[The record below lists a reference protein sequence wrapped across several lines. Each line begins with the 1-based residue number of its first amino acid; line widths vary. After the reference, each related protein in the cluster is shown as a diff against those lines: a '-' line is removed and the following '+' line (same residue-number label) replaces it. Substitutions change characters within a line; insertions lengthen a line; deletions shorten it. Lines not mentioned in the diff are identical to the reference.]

1 MAGQPR
7 LGDSERREEIMLYAK
22 KTFDDSDGAYG
33 CQRVRAQLRWG
44 IGRADEPIRA
54 DARPEPGSLAR

>member
-1 MAGQPR
+1 
-7 LGDSERREEIMLYAK
+7 MLYAK